1 MRKCNELKII
11 FIIIILYSEY
21 NTYVIFMTI
30 MKVKFINMY
39 AHISVFVIHAYV
51 I

>member
-11 FIIIILYSEY
+11 FIIIMYSEY
-21 NTYVIFMTI
+21 NTYVIIFMTI